1 MLRDATRLSERKRT
15 PEGFLL
21 APAVLTLVGTAEYD
35 AADAGVGKAGERVR
49 VERTRDTL
57 RDAETLASLAAAPI
71 VLDHPAGGV
80 NAENWR
86 RHAVGQVVGTP
97 YFEDDRVRAKLL
109 ITDAAAIKLVDNGVD
124 ELSVSYEVGLTP
136 HLSGPN
142 VPTYRSSGPLRAE
155 HIAVV
160 DRGRARAGRDAKIA
174 DALTGSSRRVT
185 VPGDDVTG
193 TDGGDDVTADQL
205 NAALD
210 AKLPALLR
218 DALPSVLKQGDDKV
232 DVGALVSKL
241 TDAVK
246 TAVVE
251 PVAAVVK
258 KLTDAEEA
266 RQTAA
271 AQADAETKAA
281 EFEREIRA
289 DEQAKT
295 SVLLDAIPHVGV
307 DKIGELRGKSSMEIL
322 AAALSGKV
330 EAAVLQDAL
339 ARKDESFLRGALAML
354 PKPAVTSIPVPPGSV
369 PGGLTARPQDAL
381 SPSSTAR
388 DAYIKSLTGEGDGK

>member
-1 MLRDATRLSERKRT
+1 M
-15 PEGFLL
+15 
-21 APAVLTLVGTAEYD
+21 APAVITLAGTAEYD
-35 AADAGVGKAGERVR
+35 AADAGVGKRGTRIR

-57 RDAETLASLAAAPI
+57 RDSETLASLAAAPL
-71 VLDHPAGGV
+71 VLDHPADGV
-80 NAENWR
+80 NAKNWR
-86 RHAVGQVVGTP
+86 EHAVGHVVGTP
-97 YFEDDRVRAKLL
+97 YFEDDRVRAKIL

-124 ELSVSYEVGLTP
+124 ELSASYNVGLTP
-136 HLSGPN
+136 HLSGPGI
-142 VPTYRSSGPLRAE
+142 PTYRTEGPIRAE

-160 DRGRARAGRDAKIA
+160 DRGRARAGRAAKIA
-174 DALTGSSRRVT
+174 DALTGSSQPVT
-185 VPGDDVTG
+185 LPGDDATG
-193 TDGGDDVTADQL
+193 TDGGDDDMTAEQL

-232 DVGALVSKL
+232 DVGALVSTL

-251 PVAAVVK
+251 PVSVVIK

-271 AQADAETKAA
+271 AQEDAKTKAA

-295 SVLLDAIPHVGV
+295 AVLLDAIPHVGV
-307 DKIGELRGKSSMEIL
+307 DKIAELRGKSSMEIL
-322 AAALSGKV
+322 AAALSGKI
-330 EAAVLQDAL
+330 EAGQLQDAL
-339 ARKDESFLRGALAML
+339 ARKDESFLRGR
-354 PKPAVTSIPVPPGSV
+354 SRCSRRRPP
-369 PGGLTARPQDAL
+369 RR
-381 SPSSTAR
+381 SPSRRAR
-388 DAYIKSLTGEGDGK
+388 SPGD